1 MQGEAKQAA
10 LAARREPFGDVEER
24 LFDERAVAHDA
35 DLAALLHD
43 EDAVGPV
50 IGRHDIDRA
59 LETRRHDVQ
68 VQRHGWRRGGE
79 ADRRLA
85 GRRSRRRGARLSARQ
100 HGHHR
105 PRQQEATQ
113 PARTAGIM
121 GRHRWM
127 LPSIGR
133 EGRRRSLPGFGALLP
148 CAPGGPLL
156 DRTISGAGALTDLA
170 DRAVRVFGQRRGRNP
185 LATRPGSVIVMILLL
200 ALAVLLVLAGLEVAA
215 DPTPR
220 ALSAAA
226 VTNDAAF
233 GDRVYATVEGSV
245 SPDYVE
251 TFLDVNG
258 NEEKDAD
265 EVSAEWFYFL
275 VDPVSFRGVTVRSIR
290 PPEQVVS
297 ESYDFL
303 PATFTGMLRRDERAV
318 SEAKA
323 TSGLGFDDLGLDVS
337 DRYVLEDGRGPADPF
352 LTFGL
357 AAVVGLLAG
366 AILVGLSGGYLIYRR
381 DGGPL
386 PERATSM
393 ALGERI
399 PLRITGLLR
408 TSDGLIHVREASAD
422 LVRYP
427 AAATTDETASAAIL
441 APSSTLIIERRGRP
455 EGVALGLGQLVR
467 LTSGVVMSFRG
478 PRPALRA
485 VAGTGPLLLSF
496 DDEPTRDRGA
506 AELLDETNLGSGL
519 ISNDPKEG

>member
-1 MQGEAKQAA
+1 M
-10 LAARREPFGDVEER
+10 
-24 LFDERAVAHDA
+24 
-35 DLAALLHD
+35 
-43 EDAVGPV
+43 
-50 IGRHDIDRA
+50 
-59 LETRRHDVQ
+59 
-68 VQRHGWRRGGE
+68 
-79 ADRRLA
+79 
-85 GRRSRRRGARLSARQ
+85 
-100 HGHHR
+100 
-105 PRQQEATQ
+105 
-113 PARTAGIM
+113 
-121 GRHRWM
+121 
-127 LPSIGR
+127 
-133 EGRRRSLPGFGALLP
+133 
-148 CAPGGPLL
+148 L

-185 LATRPGSVIVMILLL
+185 LATRPGSVIVMNLLL

-233 GDRVYATVEGSV
+233 GDRLYATVEGSV

-265 EVSAEWFYFL
+265 EVSDEWFYFL

-441 APSSTLIIERRGRP
+441 APSSTLIIERRGHP
-455 EGVALGLGQLVR
+455 EGVALGQGQLVR